1 MDKKK
6 IWMRL
11 GGWVAA
17 DESTIEA
24 IRGGDKDALVRA
36 VKENGFQPDGESY
49 VPETETEFEIDPDE
63 ISLVTPDKK

>member
-17 DESTIEA
+17 DENTIEA
-24 IRGGDKDALVRA
+24 IRGGDKDALVTA
-36 VKENGFQPDGESY
+36 IKENGFQPDGESY
-49 VPETETEFEIDPDE
+49 VPETEAEFEIDPDE
-63 ISLVTPDKK
+63 ITLVTPDKK